1 MISSS
6 TSNIDATTEKMAAV
20 QQVDAA
26 TQQVDAA
33 TAVQA
38 ATALTWWQL
47 NRVDA
52 QLQTQQDVTF
62 GLRVDVMLKQMR
74 VQASILHDD
83 AQDVVRTRQ
92 RLAVIESMLAEEAQR
107 EGDITQLRQQLQQQ
121 HTAMQP

>member
-1 MISSS
+1 
-6 TSNIDATTEKMAAV
+6 MAAV

-92 RLAVIESMLAEEAQR
+92 RLAVVESTLAEEVQR
-107 EGDITQLRQQLQQQ
+107 ECDLTQLRQQLQQQ
-121 HTAMQP
+121 HTAMQQPQQ